1 MTALKKST
9 LWSLFVTFF
18 KMGLFTFGGGYVML
32 SVMQKELVEKR
43 DWISKEDMLD
53 LVGISQSTPGPFSV
67 NAATYIGYKLHK
79 FWGSVAATLGVVVPS
94 FIVIILVSLFLE
106 AFQTNEIIHNLLK
119 GINSGVSVLIFKAWF
134 KLTKQIGLNIFNI
147 SIMLIGILVSL
158 IFPQFSVIYLIMIVA
173 VAGIMTSFFLKKEV
187 DDYGNS

>member
-1 MTALKKST
+1 MKKST
-9 LWSLFVTFF
+9 IWSLFVTFF

-119 GINSGVSVLIFKAWF
+119 GINAGVSVLIFKAWF

-147 SIMLIGILVSL
+147 SLMLIGILVSL

-173 VAGIMTSFFLKKEV
+173 VAGIMTSFFKKKEV
-187 DDYGNS
+187 DDNGNS